1 MTAWITAG
9 TSLTRLPRGDPSAE
23 RVSLQAVLLVVTP
36 PPPPPPPPHTH
47 TLPRNIVGG
56 YFNHRVRLLF
66 CLSMCPGFVQ
76 EVASELL
83 NIL

>member
-23 RVSLQAVLLVVTP
+23 RVSLQAVLLVVP
-36 PPPPPPPPHTH
+36 PPTHTHTH

-56 YFNHRVRLLF
+56 TSISVYVYPSN